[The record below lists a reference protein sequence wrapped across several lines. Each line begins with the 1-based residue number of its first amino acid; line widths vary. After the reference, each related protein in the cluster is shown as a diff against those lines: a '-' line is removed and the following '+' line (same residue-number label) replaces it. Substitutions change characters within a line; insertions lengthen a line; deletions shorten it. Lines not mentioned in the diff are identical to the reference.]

1 MSTGQIRRRVR
12 AEHDALRRILVTV
25 EALARRAE
33 GGDVESL
40 PLLRKHGLDLHAR
53 LCRHLD
59 FEEREL
65 LPAIEGQ
72 GEWGQELASQVRREH
87 DEQRLL
93 LRYILDRL
101 GDESRPPALIGRDL
115 ECFAAE
121 LRDDMALEDRDVLWP
136 LARHAAEAEETRP
149 PAPARRAFPRTMGFA
164 DALLW
169 RMEGDPLLR
178 ATTAAV
184 TVLERA
190 PAREPLRRTLERAS
204 RAIPRLRQ
212 RVLDLPVAL
221 ATPLW
226 LDDPAFD
233 LDYHLRWLRAPGDRS
248 LRAVLDLAASLAMQ
262 AFDRDRPLWEI
273 FVVEDLEDGRAA
285 LIQKLHHAVM
295 DGMAG
300 VGLMG
305 RVYESPDA
313 AERPTPPAPRAEKAG
328 GAALVLGIAGERI
341 AAAGRGLR
349 ATGGALLALARSP
362 ARALGELRALGATLD
377 PTLRPE
383 SALLRERSPRYR
395 FEAFEVPV
403 GALKAAAGAAGGRL
417 NDAFIAAL
425 AGGWRRYHQEHGVSV
440 ERLRASIPISRAGGG
455 GAMPVAGNHFDLAR
469 IEVPI
474 GEHDPAERVRCVR
487 ERVARERERAPAWLE
502 AFAAAVSRVPPA
514 GLRPLLA
521 RVCRGTDFVASCV
534 PGSSQPLAVAGAR
547 VEALYAFGPTAGTAA
562 NATLFSLGER
572 AFVTL
577 NVDPAA
583 VPDPGR
589 LAECMREGFEEV
601 LKLLPARA

>member
-1 MSTGQIRRRVR
+1 MGSEQIRRRVR
-12 AEHDALRRILVTV
+12 AEHDALRRVLVTI
-25 EALARRAE
+25 EALSSRAAA
-33 GGDVESL
+33 DDPESVL
-40 PLLRKHGLDLHAR
+40 PLRKHGLDLHAR

-65 LPAIEGQ
+65 LPAIEREGD
-72 GEWGQELASQVRREH
+72 WGQELASQVRREH

-93 LRYILDRL
+93 LRYIFDRL
-101 GDESRPPALIGRDL
+101 SDESRPAAVLARDL
-115 ECFAAE
+115 VCFAAE
-121 LRDDMALEDRDVLWP
+121 LREDMALEDRDVLWQ
-136 LARHAAEAEETRP
+136 LARHGAEAEESAPRT
-149 PAPARRAFPRTMGFA
+149 PAPQSFPRTMGFA

-184 TVLERA
+184 TVLEHA
-190 PAREPLRRTLERAS
+190 PEREQLRRTLLRAS
-204 RAIPRLRQ
+204 REIPRLRQ

-226 LDDPAFD
+226 FDDPAFD
-233 LDYHLRWLRAPGDRS
+233 LAYHLRWLRAPGDRS

-273 FVVEDLEDGRAA
+273 FVVEDLEGGRTA

-300 VGLMG
+300 VALMG
-305 RVYESPDA
+305 HVYGRSDERAGGSSPDA
-313 AERPTPPAPRAEKAG
+313 GGVEVGSGAWLAG
-328 GAALVLGIAGERI
+328 VLGERI
-341 AAAGRGLR
+341 AAGGRGLR
-349 ATGGALLALARSP
+349 AAGGALLGIARRP
-362 ARALGELRALGATLD
+362 ARAAAELRALAATLD
-377 PTLRPE
+377 PTLDSE
-383 SALLRERSPRYR
+383 SVLLRERSPRYR
-395 FEAFEVPV
+395 FETFEVPLR
-403 GALKAAAGAAGGRL
+403 ALKAASGAAGGRL

-425 AGGWRRYHQEHGVSV
+425 AGGWRRYHQQHGARV
-440 ERLRASIPISRAGGG
+440 EQLRASVPISRRGSGSAT
-455 GAMPVAGNHFDLAR
+455 PLAGNHFDLAR
-469 IEVPI
+469 IVVPI
-474 GEHDPAERVRCVR
+474 EEPDPALRVRLVR
-487 ERVARERERAPAWLE
+487 ERVARERERSPAWLE

-514 GLRPLLA
+514 ALRPLLA

-534 PGSSQPLAVAGAR
+534 PGPPQPLEVAGAP

-583 VPDPGR
+583 VPDPGC
-589 LAECMREGFEEV
+589 LAECMREGFDEV
-601 LKLLPARA
+601 LKLA